1 MGGQGQDRQGQDD
14 DEDDEDNQDDE
25 DGEDQEQDND
35 MTDGDSEDRRWAGQG
50 RRQAARTG
58 NAFLRGNAGK
68 MRWATNRQLG
78 QTKNRHRGM
87 KQRDSYQSL
96 VGYEALENI
105 IWDFCGKYEA
115 YNTEKSEDGNFLEW
129 QLSNQMSAIG
139 SLFL

>member
-78 QTKNRHRGM
+78 STKNRPRGM
-87 KQRDSYQSL
+87 KQRHSYWSL
-96 VGYEALENI
+96 SRI
-105 IWDFCGKYEA
+105 
-115 YNTEKSEDGNFLEW
+115 
-129 QLSNQMSAIG
+129 
-139 SLFL
+139 